1 MLIGPYF
8 PRKLAFCFC
17 PSPPH
22 FCLAHPRR
30 STIRIDPWPSF
41 DAFESGAVRDSGHQP
56 AIPKLESSSKQL
68 GESQSSHLIRRRPP
82 HYPVL
87 AEQTTFPPV
96 ISLVLTISHHRKDRV
111 KDPVYRLVWL
121 SEQ

>member
-30 STIRIDPWPSF
+30 STIRIDPWPSL
-41 DAFESGAVRDSGHQP
+41 DAFESGAMRDSGHQP

-68 GESQSSHLIRRRPP
+68 GESQSSHLIRCRPP

-96 ISLVLTISHHRKDRV
+96 IFPHADHQPSQKGQGQRSCLPAGLAK
-111 KDPVYRLVWL
+111 
-121 SEQ
+121 